1 MGLRPAKRRIEATA
15 PAAGARRTAPS
26 DAEGATPAQRG
37 VDRRTETDLAL
48 ARGLTGYVHAVADAL
63 EVGIEATD
71 SEVSDTATAYLGLA
85 VRSPAHPDRD
95 LMLVW
100 TERHG
105 WALAVETAPTEP
117 PAVLSYLGAD
127 AVPEPRDVARFVT
140 DVLAGSRL
148 VGLNPPHVA
157 SGRHDVGSRLARYIT
172 AWR

>member
-1 MGLRPAKRRIEATA
+1 VALRPADRRTDATV
-15 PAAGARRTAPS
+15 PAAGSRRTAPS
-26 DAEGATPAQRG
+26 DAGIATSAPRG

-48 ARGLTGYVHAVADAL
+48 ARGLDGYVRAVADAL

-127 AVPEPRDVARFVT
+127 VVPEPRDVARFVT
-140 DVLAGSRL
+140 DVLAGSRP
-148 VGLNPPHVA
+148 VGLNAPDVA

-172 AWR
+172 AWG